1 MNTFLFEKLK
11 LGFNGFV
18 NKVSQKE
25 LSEKQISQM
34 LDEFLLVLVEND
46 IAYSVGKQICDNLRS
61 RLKEIQVKRFGDST
75 EPAKAVLREVLLGLL
90 QGSGESGFFDVLNRC
105 KNEHRP
111 AVILFVG
118 VNGTGKTSSIAKLGH
133 LLLADGFSVIMAAAD
148 TYRTGSIE
156 QIEEHAR
163 RIGIRTIKHDYG
175 GDAAAVAFDA
185 VNFAKAHGIN
195 VVLID
200 TAGRMQTNRNLLE
213 EMKKIARVAKP
224 DLTVL
229 VVDALTGNDAVEQ
242 GRIFSEAIS
251 IEGIILT
258 KLDADAKG
266 GSAIS
271 MASIIGKPIFFATIG
286 QNYQDLIPFN
296 PSQMVSRIVE

>member
-1 MNTFLFEKLK
+1 MFEKLK
-11 LGFNGFV
+11 SGLTGFT
-18 NKVSQKE
+18 NKISQKE
-25 LSEKQISQM
+25 LSDKDVTQI

-46 IAYSVGKQICDNLRS
+46 VAYSVAKRICDNLQIK
-61 RLKEIQVKRFGDST
+61 LKQIQVKRFSDST
-75 EPAKAVLREVLLGLL
+75 GAAKGVLRDVLGELL
-90 QGSGESGFFDVLNRC
+90 QGSGDAKFFETLNRC

-111 AVILFVG
+111 AIVLFVG
-118 VNGTGKTSSIAKLGH
+118 VNGTGKTSSIAKIGH
-133 LLLADGFSVIMAAAD
+133 LLLANGFSVILAAAD

-185 VNFAKAHGIN
+185 ANYAKAHSIN

-200 TAGRMQTNRNLLE
+200 SAGRMQTNKNLLE
-213 EMKKIARVAKP
+213 EMKKIARVARP

-242 GRIFSEAIS
+242 GRIFSEAVTID
-251 IEGIILT
+251 GVILT

-271 MASIIGKPIFFATIG
+271 MATIIGKPIFFAAVG
-286 QNYQDLIPFN
+286 QNYEDLIPFN
-296 PSQMVSRIVE
+296 PDQMVSKIVG

>member
-1 MNTFLFEKLK
+1 MFEKLK
-11 LGFNGFV
+11 SGVNGLV
-18 NKVSQKE
+18 QKVSQKE
-25 LSEKQISQM
+25 LSDKEITQI

-46 IAYSVGKQICDNLRS
+46 VAYDVARKICDGLHEKLRATQF
-61 RLKEIQVKRFGDST
+61 RRFADST
-75 EPAKAVLREVLLGLL
+75 EPAKAALREVLLELL
-90 QGSGESGFFDVLNRC
+90 KGSGEESFFKALNES
-105 KNEHRP
+105 KNERKP

-118 VNGTGKTSSIAKLGH
+118 VNGTGKTSSIAKIGH
-133 LLLADGFSVIMAAAD
+133 LLLRKGFSVVIAAAD

-163 RIGIRTIKHDYG
+163 RIGIKTIKHDYG
-175 GDAAAVAFDA
+175 ADSAAVAFDA
-185 VNFAKAHGIN
+185 ANYATAHGTN

-200 TAGRMQTNRNLLE
+200 TAGRMQTNKNLLE

-224 DLTVL
+224 NLTIL

-242 GRIFSEAIS
+242 GKAFSGAVNID
-251 IEGIILT
+251 GVILT

-271 MASIIGKPIFFATIG
+271 MATIIGKPILFATVG
-286 QNYQDLIPFN
+286 QNYEDLLSFEPDH
-296 PSQMVSRIVE
+296 MVSKMIS

>member
-1 MNTFLFEKLK
+1 VFEKLRS
-11 LGFNGFV
+11 GFAGLV
-18 NKVSQKE
+18 QRISQKE
-25 LSEKQISQM
+25 LSDKEIKEI
-34 LDEFLLVLVEND
+34 LDEFLLELIQND
-46 IAYSVGKQICDNLRS
+46 VAYSVSKSICDTLS
-61 RLKEIQVKRFGDST
+61 RELKKIEVRRFSDSS
-75 EPAKAVLREVLLGLL
+75 EPAKAVLRDVLLALL
-90 QGSGESGFFDVLNRC
+90 KTSGDEAFFKVLKAR
-105 KNEHRP
+105 KEEHKP
-111 AVILFVG
+111 AIILFVG
-118 VNGTGKTSSIAKLGH
+118 VNGTGKTSSIAKVGY
-133 LLLADGFSVIMAAAD
+133 LLLRSGFSVVIAAAD

-185 VNFAKAHGIN
+185 VNYANAHGIN

-200 TAGRMQTNRNLLE
+200 TAGRMQTNKNLLE
-213 EMKKIARVAKP
+213 EMKKISRVAKP

-242 GRIFSEAIS
+242 GRSFSQAVNID
-251 IEGIILT
+251 GVILT

-271 MASIIGKPIFFATIG
+271 MATVIGRPIFFAAIG
-286 QNYQDLIPFN
+286 QNYEDLISFDPE
-296 PSQMVSRIVE
+296 QMVEKMLG

>member
-1 MNTFLFEKLK
+1 MFEKLK
-11 LGFNGFV
+11 SGLNGFV

-25 LSEKQISQM
+25 LSDKEITQI

-46 IAYSVGKQICDNLRS
+46 VAYEVAKTICDNLHT
-61 RLKEIQVKRFGDST
+61 RLKEIQIKRFGHSIN
-75 EPAKAVLREVLLGLL
+75 PAKLVLREVLLDLL
-90 QGSGESGFFDVLNRC
+90 KGSGRAKFFETLNKC
-105 KNEHRP
+105 KDEHRP
-111 AVILFVG
+111 AILLFVG
-118 VNGTGKTSSIAKLGH
+118 VNGTGKTSSIAKIGH
-133 LLLADGFSVIMAAAD
+133 FLLAEDFSVIVAAAD

-163 RIGIRTIKHDYG
+163 RIGVRTIKHDYG
-175 GDAAAVAFDA
+175 GDSAAVAFDA
-185 VNFAKAHGIN
+185 VNYAKAHAIN

-200 TAGRMQTNRNLLE
+200 TAGRMQTNKNLLE

-242 GRIFSEAIS
+242 GRVFSEAIT
-251 IEGIILT
+251 IDGVILT

-271 MASIIGKPIFFATIG
+271 MAAILGKPIFFATIG
-286 QNYQDLIPFN
+286 QSYKDLMPFN
-296 PSQMVSRIVE
+296 PDQMVSKIVD

>member
-1 MNTFLFEKLK
+1 LFEKLK
-11 LGFNGFV
+11 SGLNGFV
-18 NKVSQKE
+18 NKVSQKG
-25 LSEKQISQM
+25 LSDKEISQI
-34 LDEFLLVLVEND
+34 LDDFLLVLVEND
-46 IAYSVGKQICDNLRS
+46 VAYSVGKQICENLKTELR
-61 RLKEIQVKRFGDST
+61 EIQVKRFGNSA
-75 EPAKAVLREVLLGLL
+75 ESAKSVLRDVLVALL
-90 QGSGESGFFDVLNRC
+90 RGSGDSKFFETLNQC
-105 KNEHRP
+105 KAEHRP
-111 AVILFVG
+111 TVILFVG
-118 VNGTGKTSSIAKLGH
+118 VNGTGKTSTIAKIGH
-133 LLLADGFSVIMAAAD
+133 LLLADGFSVIVAAAD

-185 VNFAKAHGIN
+185 VNFAKAHAIN
-195 VVLID
+195 VILID

-242 GRIFSEAIS
+242 GRIFSEAVPID
-251 IEGIILT
+251 GIILT

-271 MASIIGKPIFFATIG
+271 MASIIGKPIFFASVG
-286 QNYQDLIPFN
+286 QNYEDLVPFN
-296 PSQMVSRIVE
+296 PDQMIARIVE

>member
-1 MNTFLFEKLK
+1 LFEKLRSSV
-11 LGFNGFV
+11 NGLV
-18 NKVSQKE
+18 QKIAQKE
-25 LSEKQISQM
+25 LSDKDIGRV
-34 LDEFLLVLVEND
+34 LDEFLLVLVQND
-46 IAYSVGKQICDNLRS
+46 VAYDVAKMICDSLRQK
-61 RLKEIQVKRFGDST
+61 LEVTQVRRFSDPT
-75 EPAKAVLREVLLGLL
+75 EPAKTVLREVLLDLL
-90 QGSGESGFFDVLNRC
+90 KGSGGEPFFRVLDESRGQQ
-105 KNEHRP
+105 KP

-118 VNGTGKTSSIAKLGH
+118 VNGTGKTSTVAKVAF
-133 LLLADGFSVIMAAAD
+133 LLQRKGYSVVIAAAD

-163 RIGIRTIKHDYG
+163 RIGVRTIKHEYG

-185 VNFAKAHGIN
+185 ANYAAAHGTN
-195 VVLID
+195 AVLID

-224 DLTVL
+224 NLTIL

-242 GRIFSEAIS
+242 GRSFSEAVKIDAV
-251 IEGIILT
+251 ILT

-271 MASIIGKPIFFATIG
+271 MATVIGKPILFATVG
-286 QNYQDLIPFN
+286 QKYEDMISFEPEA
-296 PSQMVSRIVE
+296 MVEKIVD